1 MRLSIRQLYRP
12 GFLCGQ
18 SQGLFGSNFLSNFH
32 TSSVAYGLK
41 KQKASR
47 RRKMNVERQNEL
59 HKKRIANQGDFVTGN
74 STDWTNQLIRSK
86 QFFQNQ
92 LQKKS
97 TSLTPLKFPIP
108 MVEVDNIL
116 QKFDEL
122 NVSTLKEAREFLKID
137 DFAAP
142 GSTDNVFESLRD
154 LDEAPGAAE
163 YFQKLAQEL
172 SNMSQIN
179 DSRKESIRRIFS
191 LSNSNAKLAEA
202 NNKRTAIEYFAK
214 TDNDTGSPEVQAAA
228 FTSQILA
235 LKDHCNRNHKDQTA
249 KRKFRFYVHQR
260 QKMLKYLRLK
270 NFERY
275 MSCID
280 NLGLTDDA
288 VLREITM

>member
-1 MRLSIRQLYRP
+1 MRLSIRHIYRP

-18 SQGLFGSNFLSNFH
+18 SQGLFGSSFLTNFH
-32 TSSVAYGLK
+32 TSS
-41 KQKASR
+41 ASR
-47 RRKMNVERQNEL
+47 RRKLNIERQDRLQKERQMNL
-59 HKKRIANQGDFVTGN
+59 GDFVMGN
-74 STDWTNQLIRSK
+74 PTEWTNQLIRSK

-92 LQKKS
+92 LQKK
-97 TSLTPLKFPIP
+97 TTPLVPLKFPIS
-108 MVEVDNIL
+108 MTEVDNIL

-122 NVSTLKEAREFLKID
+122 NVSTLNEAREFLKVD

-163 YFQKLAQEL
+163 YFQRLAQEL

-202 NNKRTAIEYFAK
+202 NNKRTAIESFAR

-228 FTSQILA
+228 FTTKILA
-235 LKDHCNRNHKDQTA
+235 LKDHSSRNQKDQTA
-249 KRKFRFYVHQR
+249 KRKLRFYAHQR
-260 QKMLKYLRLK
+260 QRILKYLRLK

-275 MSCID
+275 LTCID

-288 VLREITM
+288 VLREIVM